1 MRVTHLR
8 GVELTDPAL
17 AAVAGRPAEHV
28 AGARA

>member
-1 MRVTHLR
+1 MRVEHLR
-8 GVELTDPAL
+8 GVESSDTGP